1 MNTVASSRTLLYTTY
16 VRPPFRPHGTT
27 RLPLDGFSW
36 NLLFEYF
43 FGNLARKIEFHYNLT
58 SIMGTLLEDVS
69 TFMTISLWILLRM
82 RNVSD
87 KSCREFKTHIL
98 CSIFFF
104 VSPENLAGYERMLNN
119 KNRVGHKMTIWRMR
133 IACWIPK
140 ATNTHSQYVIL
151 IALPQQQCLH
161 ERASLLGYRHMSEC
175 VNTYCLFTAGL
186 STRTRLNF
194 TLYLHCL
201 SSHLLVRTVYINCV
215 FLYQIH
221 CVF

>member
-1 MNTVASSRTLLYTTY
+1 
-16 VRPPFRPHGTT
+16 
-27 RLPLDGFSW
+27 
-36 NLLFEYF
+36 
-43 FGNLARKIEFHYNLT
+43 
-58 SIMGTLLEDVS
+58 
-69 TFMTISLWILLRM
+69 M

-161 ERASLLGYRHMSEC
+161 ERASLLGYRHTVRVCEYVLLFHSRIGYANAPEFHVILTLPVFSFIGKNSLHQLRLFIPNSLCFLTNSLDGGPSWEASNSSSVQELSELYG
-175 VNTYCLFTAGL
+175 VRRII
-186 STRTRLNF
+186 TRFKFPL
-194 TLYLHCL
+194 
-201 SSHLLVRTVYINCV
+201 
-215 FLYQIH
+215 
-221 CVF
+221 